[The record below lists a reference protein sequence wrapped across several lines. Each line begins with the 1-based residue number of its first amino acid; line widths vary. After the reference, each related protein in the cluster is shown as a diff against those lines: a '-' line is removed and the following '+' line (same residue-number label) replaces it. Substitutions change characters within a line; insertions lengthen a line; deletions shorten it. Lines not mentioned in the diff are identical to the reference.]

1 MIAVRRYDDRM
12 PHLDFTPLPVPA
24 STLGESPFWHPGE
37 RALYWVDIA
46 GCAINRF
53 TPGTDQH
60 RQWSMPTEAGCIAPR
75 PDGGLVAGMRD
86 GIFHVDTRTG
96 ERERIVRAPFDPA
109 KQRFNDGKA
118 DPQGRF
124 WAGTI
129 HEERLPQAAL
139 YCLAL
144 DSFDQIVTDATNS
157 NGLAWS
163 PDGATMYWT
172 DTKLSTIFA
181 FDFEPVSGNLS
192 RRRVFARFDPKPDDG
207 SLAGYGG
214 RPDGGA
220 VDAEGCYWAACFEG
234 KRLARFAPEGT
245 LLESI
250 ALPVR
255 CPTMPCFGGDD
266 LRTLYVTTSREKRP
280 ADELANEP
288 WAGRVLQCR
297 VDVPGLPV
305 NFADV

>member
-1 MIAVRRYDDRM
+1 MAAM

-24 STLGESPFWHPGE
+24 SVLGESPFWHPGE

-46 GCAINRF
+46 GRAINRF
-53 TPGTDQH
+53 TPGTGEH
-60 RQWSMPTEAGCIAPR
+60 RQWPVETEAGCIAPR
-75 PDGGLVAGMRD
+75 PDGGLIAGMRD
-86 GIFHVDTRTG
+86 GIFHIDTHTG
-96 ERERIVRAPFDPA
+96 ARERIVRAPYDPA

-139 YCLAL
+139 YCLTL
-144 DSFDQIVTDATNS
+144 DSFDNILSDATNS

-172 DTKLSTIFA
+172 DTKLATIFA
-181 FDFEPVSGNLS
+181 FDFEPASGNLS

-220 VDAEGCYWAACFEG
+220 VDSEGCYWASCFEG
-234 KRLARFAPEGT
+234 KRLARFAPDGT
-245 LLESI
+245 LLESV

-280 ADELANEP
+280 ADELAAEP